1 MKHTE
6 TFWPE
11 GEIMA
16 SKTFRTAGWFIA
28 LALASVSTTALAQS
42 QPGPDVASP
51 PAGTSDNSS
60 PPTSTSDTAAA
71 NKASQEIVI
80 VGIRGSLDKSVRIK
94 RDSAVVLD
102 SVNATELGRFPDSD
116 VADSLQH
123 ITGITINR
131 TTGGEG
137 QYVSVRG
144 LGSQY
149 NITTLNDRIL
159 ATDDDGRDFAFD
171 ILPSDVISGADV
183 LKSPQAAAVEGSI
196 GGTVNLRSARPFDRP
211 GFHMATRAEGNYN
224 DMSRY
229 GGFKVSGFVS
239 DTNSSGTLGG
249 LIGVVYSDIKYRTDA
264 LNYSTWDPSSPG
276 VWPPAPTADSDPPA
290 DAQPVNGLCCIQFGS
305 VVDRKKRFALTGTL
319 EWRPSDTLHITLD
332 GMYTKLED
340 PQVAYNQSYYPDFTY
355 DANGLPEWSNVTVKN
370 GFITAFTAN
379 NFDPEIVNQTIH
391 RVVNTY
397 LVGGNAEWNATPEL
411 TVRADVYRSRANRP
425 EGGLDTFLTAG
436 LVSPTPYNQNILTF
450 SANPGEMPDIHVT
463 LPDGS
468 DYATALASG
477 ALNNQNLWST
487 HYDGL
492 SGFSIKDT
500 VTGAKVDGT
509 YSIDNGI
516 LSHIDAGVDFLKRTK
531 ARSDISNDWT
541 NGSNQYSTL
550 YNTMPGQ
557 PGPITFATM
566 GQNVISTFNFP
577 NYFAGAGGTF
587 PTTQV
592 LINADALLAGLKS
605 LDGTPNYTSGEGVY
619 NFADTLPQFNAT
631 NSYNVS
637 EKTIAGYVEASF
649 KGPRWRGNIGLRL
662 VHTETNAATAINKII
677 SVTVADTANPTASA
691 VTEYSPATPLSAKGS
706 YTIPLPA
713 ANFNFELA
721 HNLNLRVAAAQT
733 MARPNLNQFAP
744 TETDDTSNQD
754 YVISYDGNA
763 ALKPIKA
770 LQFDTSLEWYYQP
783 NNMLAVAV
791 FGKKLRGDIT
801 TIERNNVD
809 IGAVGCF
816 NGKPCEPLLF
826 SVIEPINGDNSKVYG
841 VELSWQHMLKNG
853 FGIRAQFTHTWSR
866 AKIEGQDVGS
876 IAGISPTTYSIN
888 PFYEKGRVSVSLS
901 WDHSSS
907 FTYSNFTEIDGVPA
921 IAKGYDWVTASASFD
936 ITKRIKVYVEA
947 RNLTNA
953 IVRTYLNGDPN
964 IIWASGAVGTSSSVG
979 AGYTSYGR
987 TYMAGLRFGF

>member
-1 MKHTE
+1 MGSQKCRLTL
-6 TFWPE
+6 
-11 GEIMA
+11 
-16 SKTFRTAGWFIA
+16 RLIA
-28 LALASVSTTALAQS
+28 AAMASVSTAALAQS
-42 QPGPDVASP
+42 QPATADPSTP
-51 PAGTSDNSS
+51 PASTADSAKATTSS
-60 PPTSTSDTAAA
+60 SDTAAA
-71 NKASQEIVI
+71 NEASKEIVI

-94 RDSAVVLD
+94 RSSAVVLD

-211 GFHMATRAEGNYN
+211 GFHVAARAEGNYN
-224 DMSRY
+224 SMSRY
-229 GGFKVSGFVS
+229 KGFKVSGFVS
-239 DTNSSGTLGG
+239 DTNKSGTLGA
-249 LIGVVYSDIKYRTDA
+249 LIGVVYSDSKYRTDA
-264 LNYSTWDPSSPG
+264 LNYSTWDPYSPG
-276 VWPPAPTADSDPPA
+276 VWPVAPTADSSPPP

-305 VVDRKKRFALTGTL
+305 VVDRKRRLALTGTI
-319 EWRPSDTLHITLD
+319 EWKPSENLHITVD
-332 GMYTKLED
+332 GMFTKLKD

-370 GFITAFTAN
+370 GFITGFTAN

-397 LVGGNAEWNATPEL
+397 LIGANALWSASPNL
-411 TVRADVYRSRANRP
+411 TFRADVYRSRAKRP

-436 LVSPTPYNQNILTF
+436 LVSPTPYNQNTLTF
-450 SANPGEMPDIHVT
+450 SANPGAMPNISVT
-463 LPDGS
+463 LPDGT

-477 ALNNQNLWST
+477 ALTNQNLWST

-492 SGFSIKDT
+492 SGFSVKDT
-500 VTGAKVDGT
+500 VTGGKLDATWEVNRGV
-509 YSIDNGI
+509 
-516 LSHIDAGVDFLKRTK
+516 LSHIDAGIDLLKRAK
-531 ARSDISNDWT
+531 SREDISNDWT

-577 NYFAGAGGTF
+577 NYFAGAGGNF

-592 LINADALLAGLKS
+592 LINADALLAGLRS

-631 NSYNVS
+631 NSYRVS
-637 EKTIAGYVEASF
+637 EKTISGYIEASF
-649 KGPRWRGNIGLRL
+649 SGPRWRGNIGLRL
-662 VHTETNAATAINKII
+662 VHTETDAATAINKII

-691 VTEYSPATPLSAKGS
+691 VTEYSPATPLRAKGS

-713 ANFNFELA
+713 ANFNLELA
-721 HNLNLRVAAAQT
+721 HNLNLRLAAAQT

-744 TETDDTSNQD
+744 TETDDTSNQN

-770 LQFDTSLEWYYQP
+770 LQADASLEWYYHP
-783 NNMLAVAV
+783 NDMLAVAL

-816 NGKPCEPLLF
+816 NGNPCQPLLF

-841 VELSWQHMLKNG
+841 IELSWQHMLKNG
-853 FGIRAQFTHTWSR
+853 LGIRAQFTHTWSR
-866 AKIEGQDVGS
+866 AKIAGQNVGS
-876 IAGISPTTYSIN
+876 IAGISPTTWSIN
-888 PFYEKGRVSVSLS
+888 PFFEKGPISLSVS

-921 IAKGYDWVTASASFD
+921 IAKAYDWVTASASYD
-936 ITKRIKVYVEA
+936 ITKRIKFYVEG

-964 IIWASGAVGTSSSVG
+964 IIWASGSVGTSSSVG
-979 AGYTSYGR
+979 AGYTAYGR
-987 TYMAGLRFGF
+987 SYMAGIRFGF